1 MYLIYLAPESA
12 RVLRLSVM
20 ALPKSPAILAA
31 KAALAETLTPFQM
44 TREGPL
50 GKETTALSGIQDEI
64 LFADAI
70 AI

>member
-1 MYLIYLAPESA
+1 MHLRDLIIVIKDDL
-12 RVLRLSVM
+12 
-20 ALPKSPAILAA
+20 

-64 LFADAI
+64 FFADAI